1 MERPRRR
8 RGAAASTR
16 RRRRAFDGRAGVF
29 ANTSAPGA
37 EGAYRFGKPEGDY
50 RGLRSYARELM
61 RRLYDE
67 CNETDAAPG
76 LWNVR
81 RCGDAGVREIVV
93 AGTCT
98 NPTHRGAS
106 GPCCRANSAMRL
118 FVDRATTTFA
128 KVKWFFFSDDDVYFR
143 SRALL
148 GLLARRDPADP
159 AAALAAAPTGR
170 GIVNYCRGPAEHYLA
185 GKPWHVVSGLSRAAL
200 VERVAAGVR
209 RNAAGAQC
217 DALKMVGHDVGLGFF
232 AWMYALDVAMLAPL
246 PVTRRDKA
254 RPGPPMF
261 NYAAIFNPERNF
273 SADQIAAETKSTGDF
288 TAVRREIARFH
299 FFHCARILCR
309 GAYDMFRYL
318 RSLGDDE
325 AGDDFVFPDPPVY
338 HHRGFACTAYA
349 RRHDVS
355 AASAEP
361 WVPFNATTAR
371 RRWWATATRR
381 RPTITRINGTGHT
394 GPSEF
399 CATSI

>member
-159 AAALAAAPTGR
+159 AAALAAAPTGQ
-170 GIVNYCRGPAEHYLA
+170 GIVNYCRGPAEHY
-185 GKPWHVVSGLSRAAL
+185 
-200 VERVAAGVR
+200 
-209 RNAAGAQC
+209 
-217 DALKMVGHDVGLGFF
+217 
-232 AWMYALDVAMLAPL
+232 
-246 PVTRRDKA
+246 
-254 RPGPPMF
+254 
-261 NYAAIFNPERNF
+261 
-273 SADQIAAETKSTGDF
+273 
-288 TAVRREIARFH
+288 
-299 FFHCARILCR
+299 
-309 GAYDMFRYL
+309 
-318 RSLGDDE
+318 
-325 AGDDFVFPDPPVY
+325 
-338 HHRGFACTAYA
+338 
-349 RRHDVS
+349 
-355 AASAEP
+355 
-361 WVPFNATTAR
+361 
-371 RRWWATATRR
+371 
-381 RPTITRINGTGHT
+381 
-394 GPSEF
+394 
-399 CATSI
+399 